1 MISLFSLNIIYC
13 ISRTIILIYYSSNNK
28 LKKITTILAIIIDIL
43 GLCVIIVTCIYYFKR
58 KKNCFDENI
67 YPTILIFC
75 FTLLGI
81 TIICKK
87 ILKILLI
94 GISFPILVCY
104 FLRDQN
110 QFFSHFGIDPE
121 IIRTIPT
128 ISASINHCT
137 PCIICTQDIKL
148 GQDIIILNCPGHHYF
163 HANCIKSWLNVKL
176 TCPVCRNENIL

>member
-43 GLCVIIVTCIYYFKR
+43 GLCVIIVTCIHYFKR

-163 HANCIKSWLNVKL
+163 HGNCIKNWLIVKL
-176 TCPVCRNENIL
+176 SCPVCRSENIL